1 MSRGQ
6 PEDVRYTSPHA
17 FGCLYF
23 NNKDVF
29 DMNEIEAYV
38 ERLKSLGYSLGD
50 AAKIVNNYASKCD
63 LDALEDYIYTKET
76 VAEVIG

>member
-1 MSRGQ
+1 
-6 PEDVRYTSPHA
+6 
-17 FGCLYF
+17 
-23 NNKDVF
+23 
-29 DMNEIEAYV
+29 MNEIEAYV

-63 LDALEDYIYTKET
+63 LDTLEDYIYTKET